1 MVCCFVDRAGLVVL
15 RDVLELPHVDV
26 GYGWLIL
33 GLPPSEVA
41 VHPGGVD
48 DPPELLLMCA
58 DVDAFVADMAAK
70 GVECGAVEELRW
82 GRLTRITLPGSIPA
96 GTWTIEAQ
104 FNGATF
110 APVGSIV
117 LEEGGQYVVA
127 CRKSMWSCTG
137 SAR

>member
-1 MVCCFVDRAGLVVL
+1 VPDPLPEPAPAPAPAVAGAQVDLT
-15 RDVLELPHVDV
+15 
-26 GYGWLIL
+26 
-33 GLPPSEVA
+33 
-41 VHPGGVD
+41 GGVQT
-48 DPPELLLMCA
+48 
-58 DVDAFVADMAAK
+58 
-70 GVECGAVEELRW
+70 
-82 GRLTRITLPGSIPA
+82 RLTRGDRTITLPGSIPA